1 MVLNTSLRLCKIL
14 KSIQNE
20 WIPKY
25 WRKLHFFNVDLAGD
39 ISLRMDTQDI
49 RSSSS
54 HIYYCIV
61 VLKSSAKFTGTHRD
75 RSLFS
80 TCNLQL
86 HWKRDAGIY
95 IFLLV
100 LWNFLGTRLLQKTS
114 CELVLKVEYYE
125 KWWTDILIIIKRYHE
140 VDSSFKKQTLR
151 GIVYIW
157 EPLIESWHWT

>member
-39 ISLRMDTQDI
+39 ISLRMDTRRYQKQQFAHILLHSRSKKFSKIHRNAPGPESLLYLQTPTSLEKRRRDI
-49 RSSSS
+49 
-54 HIYYCIV
+54 Y
-61 VLKSSAKFTGTHRD
+61 
-75 RSLFS
+75 
-80 TCNLQL
+80 
-86 HWKRDAGIY
+86 
-95 IFLLV
+95 FLLV

-125 KWWTDILIIIKRYHE
+125 KWWTDILVIIKRYHE

>member
-1 MVLNTSLRLCKIL
+1 MQDSKINSKWMNTKIL
-14 KSIQNE
+14 EKIAFLQCRPCRGYLYV
-20 WIPKY
+20 WIP
-25 WRKLHFFNVDLAGD
+25 
-39 ISLRMDTQDI
+39 QDI

-54 HIYYCIV
+54 PIYYCIV